1 LALCYDNSVIHLM
14 PTIIVIDDDILSDE
28 SVVHIIQNNK
38 ELKIIVN
45 DIMRT
50 REIDTRNLIP
60 ILDASP
66 M

>member
-1 LALCYDNSVIHLM
+1 M